1 MCETRKN
8 LSQVLRLRM
17 SYYPTPYKRKL
28 IVSMC
33 YLLDEKKTDMIDIL
47 IDKHISKM
55 SDVEKKKYLDFYN
68 TSEEIKK
75 QEGAN
80 YIND

>member
-1 MCETRKN
+1 MCETRKK
-8 LSQVLRLRM
+8 LSQVLRLRI

-28 IVSMC
+28 LISMC
-33 YLLDEKKTDMIDIL
+33 HLLDESKTDMIDIL

-55 SDVEKKKYLDFYN
+55 SDAEKKKYLDFYN
-68 TSEEIKK
+68 SSEEIKNK
-75 QEGAN
+75 EGKN